1 MYLFMIYSG
10 TCTSVKEINF
20 LMKQPVLFWS
30 DDIEKMEEQ
39 RRWLDNEVG
48 KVVEQRRQVE
58 ELEEVSQGQSSER
71 S

>member
-1 MYLFMIYSG
+1 MHLMQL
-10 TCTSVKEINF
+10 KEINF

-39 RRWLDNEVG
+39 RRWLDNEVE

>member
-1 MYLFMIYSG
+1 
-10 TCTSVKEINF
+10 
-20 LMKQPVLFWS
+20 MKQPVLFWS

-39 RRWLDNEVG
+39 RRWLDNEVE
-48 KVVEQRRQVE
+48 KVVEQRQQVE

>member
-1 MYLFMIYSG
+1 MFY
-10 TCTSVKEINF
+10 CTQVHAPQLKEINF

-39 RRWLDNEVG
+39 RRWLDNEVE

-58 ELEEVSQGQSSER
+58 ELEEVSQGQS
-71 S
+71 

>member
-1 MYLFMIYSG
+1 
-10 TCTSVKEINF
+10 
-20 LMKQPVLFWS
+20 MKQPVLHVFWS

-39 RRWLDNEVG
+39 RRWLDNEVE
-48 KVVEQRRQVE
+48 KVVEQRRQLE